1 MKAYTVPS
9 KEITVRF
16 TADVVVCGGGS
27 AGVHAAVAAADEGM
41 SVILVEQ
48 FGSLGGTAGNALVT
62 PLMHSHIDGNPSCSY
77 ITDKL
82 NKKMTVLDGI
92 DASGN
97 QFDPVVLRIAS
108 EQLCLETGVK
118 LLYYHFISGVIKEN
132 GEIKGIITVSKSGEY
147 VIEGKVFIDCTGDG
161 DVSVLA
167 GAEYTKGN
175 PDTGKCQPISL
186 RYTLSGV
193 DIATFGEFIRSEIS
207 RTGVSK
213 GASYDGKVVYAACTA
228 TDDWAVT
235 DLFKKAITNGDLVED
250 DKVYWQVFKLPNRND
265 TLAFNNPEFFEY
277 VDGTDS
283 VHLTKAQTD
292 GKAAILRQL
301 NFYKKYMKGFDSAY
315 ISEIAPMVG
324 IRESRHIV
332 AEYILTGEEMLEKKK
347 FGDTICQNNYPV
359 DIHGKNLKFGQKIT
373 PVDDG
378 KPWYDIPFRSLVVKG
393 FDNLFVAGRCLGSD
407 FLAQSSLRIQRS
419 VRSTGEAA
427 GIASAIAVKQ
437 GVKAKE
443 IDGSMVR
450 QLMIAKGATFKE

>member
-118 LLYYHFISGVIKEN
+118 LLYYHFISGLSRKTGNQRDYNRFQI
-132 GEIKGIITVSKSGEY
+132 GEY

-161 DVSVLA
+161 T
-167 GAEYTKGN
+167 Y
-175 PDTGKCQPISL
+175 PSL
-186 RYTLSGV
+186 RGGIHQGQPRYGKMPAHILKIYFVGV

-235 DLFKKAITNGDLVED
+235 DLFKKAITNCDLVED

-301 NFYKKYMKGFDSAY
+301 S
-315 ISEIAPMVG
+315 
-324 IRESRHIV
+324 IRN
-332 AEYILTGEEMLEKKK
+332 T
-347 FGDTICQNNYPV
+347 
-359 DIHGKNLKFGQKIT
+359 
-373 PVDDG
+373 
-378 KPWYDIPFRSLVVKG
+378 
-393 FDNLFVAGRCLGSD
+393 
-407 FLAQSSLRIQRS
+407 
-419 VRSTGEAA
+419 
-427 GIASAIAVKQ
+427 
-437 GVKAKE
+437 
-443 IDGSMVR
+443 
-450 QLMIAKGATFKE
+450 